1 MGLSI
6 NGAAGFNSFGIN
18 KNSAQYKAAAK
29 DYLADHR
36 MEVAK
41 MTPEERLVYETFG
54 GEDAYMK
61 RIMQMYDSKG
71 NFVNSRG
78 VAGML
83 VNDVPVSQRHQII
96 KVSESA
102 RDDMYKEAL
111 RHFKLENGVANG
123 DTTKRSD
130 VFTKYQLSVPV
141 EDRLKGTWTLEQ
153 YERAYRSAMED
164 ACKAAD
170 SSWDLGKP
178 IPSGALD
185 SLSRE
190 SIEATLKQSGDKLI
204 RTKIDASI

>member
-1 MGLSI
+1 MSLSI
-6 NGAAGFNSFGIN
+6 SGGGIGNSFGIN

-29 DYLADHR
+29 DFLSDHR

-41 MTPEERLVYETFG
+41 MSPEERLVYETFG
-54 GEDAYMK
+54 GEDRYMK
-61 RIMQMYDSKG
+61 NVMQMYDSNG

-83 VNDVPVSQRHQII
+83 VNGIPESQRHQII

-102 RDDMYKEAL
+102 RQDMYEESL

-141 EDRLKGTWTLEQ
+141 GDRLKGTWTLEQ

-185 SLSRE
+185 NLSRE
-190 SIEATLKQSGDKLI
+190 SIEATLKQSGNRLV
-204 RTKIDASI
+204 RTKIDTSV